1 MVIEYSA
8 RAARYMLTIKAAREI
23 KQEIEKAGLDNLKI
37 LAENG
42 ISIIATYLEG
52 CSPKKQAE
60 LRRDFNGILT
70 MGVTPEMILDEVACQ
85 IPELA
90 PIMKDKEG
98 YRKTELDKVSQFLKG
113 A

>member
-1 MVIEYSA
+1 MTSFTA
-8 RAARYMLTIKAAREI
+8 RTARHFMTIKAAKMI
-23 KQEIEKAGLDNLKI
+23 KKEIEKAGLDDLKI

-42 ISIIATYLEG
+42 VSIIATYLQG

-60 LRRDFNGILT
+60 LRRDFNGLLA
-70 MGVTPEMILDEVACQ
+70 MGVTPEMVLDEVAGQ
-85 IPELA
+85 MPELA

-98 YRKTELDKVSQFLKG
+98 YRKAELDKVSQFMKG

>member
-1 MVIEYSA
+1 MTSFTA
-8 RAARYMLTIKAAREI
+8 RTARRFMTIKAAKMI
-23 KQEIEKAGLDNLKI
+23 KKEIEKAGLDDLKI

-42 ISIIATYLEG
+42 VSIIATYLQG

-60 LRRDFNGILT
+60 LRRDFNGLLA
-70 MGVTPEMILDEVACQ
+70 MGVTPEMVLDEVAGQ
-85 IPELA
+85 MPELA

-98 YRKTELDKVSQFLKG
+98 YRKAELDKVSQFLKG

>member
-1 MVIEYSA
+1 MTSFTA
-8 RAARYMLTIKAAREI
+8 RTARHFMTIKAAKMI
-23 KQEIEKAGLDNLKI
+23 KKEIEKAGLDDLKI

-42 ISIIATYLEG
+42 VSIIATYLQG

-60 LRRDFNGILT
+60 IRRDFNGLLA
-70 MGVTPEMILDEVACQ
+70 MGVTPEMVLDEVAGQ
-85 IPELA
+85 MPELA

-98 YRKTELDKVSQFLKG
+98 YRKAELEKVSQFLKG

>member
-1 MVIEYSA
+1 MTSFTTRTA
-8 RAARYMLTIKAAREI
+8 RHFMTIKAAKMI
-23 KQEIEKAGLDNLKI
+23 KKEIEKAGLDDLKI

-42 ISIIATYLEG
+42 VSIIATYLQG

-60 LRRDFNGILT
+60 LRRDFNGLLA
-70 MGVTPEMILDEVACQ
+70 MGVTPEMVLDEVAGQ
-85 IPELA
+85 MPELA

-98 YRKTELDKVSQFLKG
+98 YRKAELDKVSQFLKG

>member
-1 MVIEYSA
+1 MTSFTA
-8 RAARYMLTIKAAREI
+8 RTARHFMTIKAAKMI
-23 KQEIEKAGLDNLKI
+23 KKEIEKAGLDDLKI

-42 ISIIATYLEG
+42 VSIIATYLQG

-60 LRRDFNGILT
+60 LRRDFNGLLA
-70 MGVTPEMILDEVACQ
+70 MGVTPEMVLDEVAGQ
-85 IPELA
+85 MPELA

-98 YRKTELDKVSQFLKG
+98 YRKAELDKVSQFLKG

>member
-1 MVIEYSA
+1 MTSFTTRTA
-8 RAARYMLTIKAAREI
+8 RHFMTIKAAKMI
-23 KQEIEKAGLDNLKI
+23 KKEIEKAGLDDLKI

-42 ISIIATYLEG
+42 VSIIATYLQG

-60 LRRDFNGILT
+60 LRRDFNGLLA
-70 MGVTPEMILDEVACQ
+70 MGVTPEMVLDEVAGQ
-85 IPELA
+85 MPELA

-98 YRKTELDKVSQFLKG
+98 YRKAELEKVSQFLKG

>member
-1 MVIEYSA
+1 MTSFTA
-8 RAARYMLTIKAAREI
+8 RTARHFMTIKAAKMI
-23 KQEIEKAGLDNLKI
+23 KKEIEKAGLDDLKI

-42 ISIIATYLEG
+42 VSIIATYLQG

-60 LRRDFNGILT
+60 LRRDFNGLLA
-70 MGVTPEMILDEVACQ
+70 MGVTPEMVLDEVAGQ
-85 IPELA
+85 MPELA

-98 YRKTELDKVSQFLKG
+98 YRKAELEKVSQFLKG